1 MENQKSYT
9 ITTIKDI
16 AVKIPADKLDAFFF
30 DLRAAVGQQQ
40 AILDKAGEQLG
51 YAGRQMMVC
60 ALQEKMVW
68 TDDGKA
74 EVTSVI
80 KVNQEP
86 LASVTV
92 DYSAQKQ

>member
-1 MENQKSYT
+1 MQDQKSYT

-51 YAGRQMMVC
+51 DDGRQMMID
-60 ALQEKMVW
+60 ALQEKIVW

-74 EVTSVI
+74 EVTSTI
-80 KVNQEP
+80 RVNKKHI
-86 LASVTV
+86 ARVTV

>member
-40 AILDKAGEQLG
+40 AIIDKAGEQLG
-51 YAGRQMMVC
+51 YAGRQMMIA

-92 DYSAQKQ
+92 DYSSQKQ

>member
-9 ITTIKDI
+9 IATIKDI
-16 AVKIPADKLDAFFF
+16 AVNIPTDKLDAFFF
-30 DLRAAVGQQQ
+30 DLRAAVGQQK
-40 AILDKAGEQLG
+40 AILDNAAELLGED
-51 YAGRQMMVC
+51 GRKMMVE

-74 EVTSVI
+74 EVTSTITVG
-80 KVNQEP
+80 KEP
-86 LASVTV
+86 LASLTV

>member
-9 ITTIKDI
+9 IATIKDI

-30 DLRAAVGQQQ
+30 DLRAAVGQQKQ
-40 AILDKAGEQLG
+40 IIDTAADLLGED
-51 YAGRQMMVC
+51 GRQMMVD

-74 EVTSVI
+74 EVTSTITVC
-80 KVNQEP
+80 KEP

-92 DYSAQKQ
+92 DHSPQKQ

>member
-9 ITTIKDI
+9 IATIKDI

-30 DLRAAVGQQQ
+30 DLRAAVGQQK
-40 AILDKAGEQLG
+40 AILDNAAELLGEEG
-51 YAGRQMMVC
+51 HKMMVD

-74 EVTSVI
+74 EVTSTI
-80 KVNQEP
+80 RVNKEHI
-86 LASVTV
+86 ANVTV
-92 DYSAQKQ
+92 DYSSQKR

>member
-1 MENQKSYT
+1 MQELKSYT

-30 DLRAAVGQQQ
+30 DLRKAVGQQKQ
-40 AILDKAGEQLG
+40 IIDTAADLLGED
-51 YAGRQMMVC
+51 GRQLMVD

-74 EVTSVI
+74 EVTSTI
-80 KVNQEP
+80 RVNKEHI
-86 LASVTV
+86 ASVTV
-92 DYSAQKQ
+92 DHSPQKQ

>member
-1 MENQKSYT
+1 MQDQKSYT

-51 YAGRQMMVC
+51 DDGRQMMID

-74 EVTSVI
+74 EVTSTI
-80 KVNQEP
+80 RVNKEHI
-86 LASVTV
+86 ASVTV

>member
-30 DLRAAVGQQQ
+30 DLRAAVGQQR
-40 AILDKAGEQLG
+40 AILDNAAELLG
-51 YAGRQMMVC
+51 DAGRQMMVD

-68 TDDGKA
+68 TDDRKA

-92 DYSAQKQ
+92 DYSSQKQ

>member
-1 MENQKSYT
+1 MENKKSYT
-9 ITTIKDI
+9 ISTIKDI

-30 DLRAAVGQQQ
+30 DLRAAVGQQK
-40 AILDKAGEQLG
+40 AILDNVAELLGEDG
-51 YAGRQMMVC
+51 HKMMVD

-74 EVTSVI
+74 EVTSTI
-80 KVNQEP
+80 TMGKEP

-92 DYSAQKQ
+92 DYSSQKR